1 MARLSKS
8 LADLKD
14 HYTVVVVGSGY
25 GGSIAASRFARAG
38 QSVCLLERGR
48 EFLPGEFP
56 RTLPDAAK
64 EMQADLPDL
73 EKPSI
78 GSRTGLYDFRVN
90 EDINVFLGCGLGG
103 TSLVNANVAL
113 EPEKRVFED
122 VRWPKEILADYD
134 TLLAQG
140 YQRTREMLRPTP
152 YPDTY
157 PKLPK
162 LEAHAKSAA
171 KIGGSFYKPPITV
184 TFENGVNHVGVAQ
197 TACTNCGDCVSG
209 CNEGSKN
216 TLAMNY
222 LPDARNFGAEIFTCV
237 SVRRLERVGGK
248 WLVHFQTLESGREK
262 FDAPTQFVSADIVVL
277 AAGTLGSTEILLRS
291 RAAGLSLSDQLGRNF
306 TGNGDVLAFGYN
318 CDEEIRGV
326 GHGHMD
332 AADRAPVGPT
342 ITGIIDRRGELE
354 LDDGMVV
361 EEGALPAPLAP
372 IYPKA
377 LSAAAKLSGKDTD
390 GGLWDFVRE
399 RTRDLESLMHGAY
412 TGAVANTQT
421 YLVMTHDDSGGHMT
435 LQNDRLRVSWPGA
448 GKQPVFE
455 KVNERLEQAT
465 KALGGTFTP
474 NPMWTDMLGKKLVTV
489 HPLGGCSMGASA
501 QQGVVNHKGQVFSG
515 TQGANVH
522 DGLYV
527 CDGAVMPRSLGVN
540 PFLTI
545 AALAERSVR
554 LAAQERN
561 WTIDYTLPSKP
572 PPPVPPLKLGIQFTE
587 TMRGFFSPAVKSG
600 DIKADYELPH
610 DQGRAADSGF
620 EFTLTVISEDLD
632 ALLDHPAHRARMTG
646 TVTAPVL
653 AKDPLTVT
661 EGQFNLFILDPN
673 EVNVRRMEYRMK
685 LTAESGQQYF
695 FSGYK
700 VVHSEK
706 AGLDAW
712 ADTTTLYITVHDGTD
727 TSAPVLGKGRLHI
740 QPLDFVRQM
749 TTIQVTNA
757 PNLRSRLEGL
767 ARFGRYFGG
776 SLWQTYGGLG
786 RRDTLFDPSAPPRQ
800 KRPLRAPEP
809 EVHFCNAS
817 DSVELRLTR
826 YRGGAKGPVML
837 AHGLGVSS
845 LIFTIDTIDTNLVEY
860 LVANGYDVWCLD
872 FRASIELP
880 EAAKLQSTGDD
891 VATKDYPAAVQKIR
905 SVTGAATIQAV
916 VHCWGS
922 TTFFMAM
929 LAGLQ
934 GVRSFVA
941 SQVALHVK
949 APVMTKLKTGLHVP
963 SFLQQLKI
971 SSLNAYVDKERDW
984 QNKLFDAALK
994 IYPTEME
1001 ELCDSAVCRRIA
1013 FMYAPLYEHAQLN
1026 DATHRAMHEMFGI
1039 ANMRS
1044 FEHIGRLVNTGH
1056 LVDFAGHDCYLP
1068 NIARLNLPICFIH
1081 GAENACFQPESTK
1094 LTNDLLCQ
1102 QFNPENYTRHV
1113 IPHYGH
1119 IDCIFGKNA
1128 HLDVFPH
1135 ILKHLDATH
1144 EPNCC

>member
-1 MARLSKS
+1 MTRLSKS

-56 RTLPDAAK
+56 RTLPDAVK
-64 EMQADLPDL
+64 ETQVDLPD
-73 EKPSI
+73 STVSFT
-78 GSRTGLYDFRVN
+78 GSRMGLYDFRVN
-90 EDINVFLGCGLGG
+90 EDMNVFLGCGLGG

-113 EPEKRVFED
+113 EAEKRVFED
-122 VRWPKEILADYD
+122 LRWPQELLADYD
-134 TLLAQG
+134 TLIEQG
-140 YQRTREMLRPTP
+140 YQHAREMLRPTP

-162 LEAHAKSAA
+162 LEAHAKSASE
-171 KIGGSFYKPPITV
+171 IGGNFYKPPITV
-184 TFENGVNHVGVAQ
+184 TFQNGVNHVGLDQA
-197 TACTNCGDCVSG
+197 ACTNCGDCVSG

-237 SVRRLERVGGK
+237 SVRRLERAGEK
-248 WLVHFQTLESGREK
+248 WLVHFQALESGREK
-262 FDAPTQFVSADIVVL
+262 FGAPTQFVSADIVVL
-277 AAGTLGSTEILLRS
+277 AAGALGSTEILLRS
-291 RAAGLSLSDQLGRNF
+291 RAGGLSLSDQLGRNF

-326 GHGHMD
+326 GHGHME
-332 AADRAPVGPT
+332 ASGRKPVGPT
-342 ITGIIDRRGELE
+342 ITSIIDQRGQSALN
-354 LDDGMVV
+354 DGMVV
-361 EEGALPAPLAP
+361 EEGALPGPLAP
-372 IYPKA
+372 IYPKV

-390 GGLWDFVRE
+390 DWWDFVRE
-399 RTRDLESLMHGAY
+399 RARDLESLVRGAY
-412 TGAVANTQT
+412 KGAVANTQT
-421 YLVMTHDDSGGHMT
+421 YLVMTHDDAAGRMT
-435 LQNDRLRVSWPGA
+435 LENDRLRVSWPGV
-448 GKQPVFE
+448 GKQPIFQ
-455 KVNERLEQAT
+455 KANERLEQAT
-465 KALGGTFTP
+465 KALGGIFTP
-474 NPMWTDMLGKKLVTV
+474 NPMWADLLGKKLVTV

-515 TQGANVH
+515 MQGANVH

-545 AALAERSVR
+545 AALAERNVQ
-554 LAAQERN
+554 LAARDRN

-572 PPPVPPLKLGIQFTE
+572 PPPAPPFKLGIQFTE
-587 TMRGFFSPAVKSG
+587 TMRGFFSTAVKTG
-600 DIKADYELPH
+600 DTKADYAAAH
-610 DQGRAADSGF
+610 DQGRAAGSSL
-620 EFTLTVISEDLD
+620 EFTLTVISDDLD
-632 ALLDHPAHRARMTG
+632 ALLDQPAHRARMIG
-646 TVTAPVL
+646 TLTVPAL
-653 AKDPLTVT
+653 AKDPLMVT

-685 LTAESGQQYF
+685 LTAESGQKYF
-695 FSGYK
+695 FFGCK

-706 AGLDAW
+706 TGLDAW
-712 ADTTTLYITVHDGTD
+712 ADTTTLYITVHEGADAN
-727 TSAPVLGKGRLHI
+727 APVLGKGRLHI
-740 QPLDFVRQM
+740 QPLDFARQM
-749 TTIQVTNA
+749 TTMQVTNA
-757 PNLRSRLEGL
+757 PNLRHRLEGM
-767 ARFGRYFGG
+767 ARFGKYFGG
-776 SLWQTYGGLG
+776 SLWQAYGGLG
-786 RRDTLFDPSAPPRQ
+786 RRDTLFDPKAPPRQ
-800 KRPLRAPEP
+800 KRPLRAPVP
-809 EVHFCNAS
+809 EVHFCKTS
-817 DSVELRLTR
+817 DDVELRLTR
-826 YRGGAKGPVML
+826 YRGGNKGPVLL

-845 LIFTIDTIDTNLVEY
+845 LIFTIDTINTNLVEY
-860 LVANGYDVWCLD
+860 LVAHGYDVWCLD

-880 EAAKLQSTGDD
+880 AAVKHQSTGDD

-905 SVTGAATIQAV
+905 DVTGVATIQAV

-971 SSLNAYVDKERDW
+971 NSLNAYVDKERDW

-994 IYPTEME
+994 LYPTEME
-1001 ELCDSAVCRRIA
+1001 ELCDNPVCQRIA
-1013 FMYAPLYEHAQLN
+1013 FMYAPLYEHTQLN

-1044 FEHIGRLVNTGH
+1044 FEHVGRLVNTGH
-1056 LVDFAGHDCYLP
+1056 LVDVAGHDCYLP
-1068 NIARLNLPICFIH
+1068 NISCLNLPICFIH
-1081 GAENACFQPESTK
+1081 GAENACFHPESTK
-1094 LTNDLLCQ
+1094 LTYDLLCQ
-1102 QFNPENYTRHV
+1102 QFRPENYTRYV
-1113 IPHYGH
+1113 IPRYGH

-1128 HLDVFPH
+1128 HLDVFPY
-1135 ILKHLDATH
+1135 ILKHLDAT
-1144 EPNCC
+1144 

>member
-1 MARLSKS
+1 MTRLSKS

-64 EMQADLPDL
+64 EMQADLPD
-73 EKPSI
+73 PNAPPV

-90 EDINVFLGCGLGG
+90 KDINVFLGCGLGG

-113 EPEKRVFED
+113 EAEKRVFED
-122 VRWPKEILADYD
+122 ARWPQEILADYD
-134 TLLAQG
+134 TLVMQG
-140 YQRTREMLRPTP
+140 YQRAREMLRPAP

-171 KIGGSFYKPPITV
+171 EVGGNFYKPPITV
-184 TFENGVNHVGVAQ
+184 TFQYSVNHVGVDQA
-197 TACTNCGDCVSG
+197 ACTNCGDCVSG
-209 CNEGSKN
+209 CNYGSKN

-237 SVRRLERVGGK
+237 SVRRLERSGGK
-248 WLVHFQTLESGREK
+248 WLVHFQALESGREK
-262 FDAPTQFVSADIVVL
+262 FDAPTQFVRADIVVL

-291 RAAGLSLSDQLGRNF
+291 KAAGLSLSDQLGRNF

-326 GHGHMD
+326 GHGHLE
-332 AADRAPVGPT
+332 AKGRQPVGPT
-342 ITGIIDRRGELE
+342 ITGIIDRRGQPVLN
-354 LDDGMVV
+354 DGMVI
-361 EEGALPAPLAP
+361 EEGALPGPLVP

-377 LSAAAKLSGKDTD
+377 LSGAAKVFGQDTD
-390 GGLWDFVRE
+390 EGWWDFVRE
-399 RTRDLESLMHGAY
+399 RTRDLESLMRGAY
-412 TGAVANTQT
+412 KGAVANTQT
-421 YLVMTHDDSGGHMT
+421 YLVMTHDDSAGRMM
-435 LQNDRLRVSWPGA
+435 LENDRLRVSWPGV
-448 GKQPVFE
+448 GDQPIFE
-455 KVNERLEQAT
+455 KVNEHLRQAT

-474 NPMWTDMLGKKLVTV
+474 NPTWTELLGKKLVTV
-489 HPLGGCSMGASA
+489 HPLGGCSMGAVA

-527 CDGAVMPRSLGVN
+527 CDGSVMPRSLGVN

-545 AALAERSVR
+545 AALAERNVH
-554 LAAQERN
+554 LAAMDRN
-561 WTIDYTLPSKP
+561 WAINYTLPSVP
-572 PPPVPPLKLGIQFTE
+572 PPPAPPAKLGIQFTE
-587 TMRGFFSPAVKSG
+587 TMRGFFSTTVKSG
-600 DIKADYELPH
+600 DTKADYAAAY
-610 DQGRAADSGF
+610 DQGRAAGLSF
-620 EFTLTVISEDLD
+620 EFTLTVISDDLD
-632 ALLDHPAHRARMTG
+632 ALLDRPTHRARMTG

-653 AKDPLTVT
+653 AGDPLTVT

-685 LTAESGQQYF
+685 LTAESGKEF
-695 FSGYK
+695 FFFGYK

-712 ADTTTLYITVHDGTD
+712 ADTTTLYITVHDGAD
-727 TSAPVLGKGRLHI
+727 VSAPVLGKGRLHI
-740 QPLDFVRQM
+740 QPLDFARQM
-749 TTIQVTNA
+749 TTMRVTNA
-757 PNLRSRLEGL
+757 PNLRRRLEAL
-767 ARFGRYFGG
+767 ARFGKYFGG

-786 RRDTLFDPSAPPRQ
+786 RRDTLFDPKAQPRQ
-800 KRPLRAPEP
+800 KRLLRAPEP
-809 EVHFCNAS
+809 EVHFCTTS
-817 DSVELRLTR
+817 DGVELRLTR
-826 YRGGAKGPVML
+826 YRGGDKGPVML

-845 LIFTIDTIDTNLVEY
+845 LIFTIDTINTNLVEY
-860 LVANGYDVWCLD
+860 LVAHGYDVWCLD

-880 EAAKLQSTGDD
+880 EAAKLQSTGDE
-891 VATKDYPAAVQKIR
+891 VATKDYPAAVHKIR
-905 SVTGAATIQAV
+905 DVTGATTIQAV

-941 SQVALHVK
+941 SQVALHVR
-949 APVMTKLKTGLHVP
+949 APVMTKLKTGLHMP

-971 SSLNAYVDKERDW
+971 PSLNAYVDKERDW

-994 IYPTEME
+994 LYPTELE
-1001 ELCDSAVCRRIA
+1001 ELCDSPVCRRIA

-1026 DATHRAMHEMFGI
+1026 DATHAAMHEMFGI

-1044 FEHIGRLVNTGH
+1044 FEHIGQLVNTGR
-1056 LVDFAGHDCYLP
+1056 LVDFQGKETYFPHL
-1068 NIARLNLPICFIH
+1068 ARLDLPICFIH
-1081 GAENACFQPESTK
+1081 GAENACFQPESTQ
-1094 LTNDLLCQ
+1094 LSYDLLCQ
-1102 QFNPENYTRHV
+1102 KFSPENYTRHV
-1113 IPHYGH
+1113 IPNYGH

-1128 HLDVFPH
+1128 HLDVYPH
-1135 ILKHLDATH
+1135 ILKHLDAT
-1144 EPNCC
+1144 